1 MYYLRYVYMRIA
13 EAHVACNF
21 DCFAAENEVLF
32 KVTASHVH
40 CKCGSISKA
49 VPDEVIDAT
58 EYKSP
63 IESDT

>member
-1 MYYLRYVYMRIA
+1 MSYVLSTICLHA
-13 EAHVACNF
+13 NPEAHVACNF

-40 CKCGSISKA
+40 CISKA